1 MEHLTLEQFMRWIGL
16 LEAPKPPVVRAPPGG
31 TWYRDRE
38 VPF

>member
-16 LEAPKPPVVRAPPGG
+16 LEKPAAREPRGDG
-31 TWYRDRE
+31 TWYKKGE